1 MKTIQD
7 YPFFADIP
15 AKTYHEEAR
24 AGKYLSSH
32 LLGDFRHCPR
42 LYRQKMTGEIPPQ
55 DTAAYW
61 MGRAVHTLVC
71 EGRAAFDKEFLVT
84 EQAAI
89 PSKNLHQKNRTPV
102 AHAASEKLG
111 GVTPQGENPSPTTVF
126 SGLLMV

>member
-1 MKTIQD
+1 MNNNGVGGDPSERNRKENMKTIQD

-55 DTAAYW
+55 DTAA
-61 MGRAVHTLVC
+61 RDIHRSAL
-71 EGRAAFDKEFLVT
+71 
-84 EQAAI
+84 
-89 PSKNLHQKNRTPV
+89 P
-102 AHAASEKLG
+102 
-111 GVTPQGENPSPTTVF
+111 
-126 SGLLMV
+126 